1 MTGQSWSE
9 GIYCG
14 MCLTEDPALHY
25 VPDSY
30 IPETWFCQACWERCE
45 RQQAMIDEDLEQNP
59 EIEN

>member
-1 MTGQSWSE
+1 
-9 GIYCG
+9 